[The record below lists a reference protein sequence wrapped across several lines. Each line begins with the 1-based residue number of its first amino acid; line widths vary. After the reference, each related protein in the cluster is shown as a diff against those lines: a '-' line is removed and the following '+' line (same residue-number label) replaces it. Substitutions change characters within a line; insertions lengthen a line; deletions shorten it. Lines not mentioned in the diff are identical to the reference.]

1 MIIQVDANDIEVFR
15 KYLSLPHLDIHIH
28 SDLGSQINEHS
39 KIIHA
44 HLLEVKKRYPH
55 SLASSISHTKGL
67 GGFCYV
73 TNQSSASIG
82 IGLDIEESARV
93 RPEIIHRVRF
103 NDEEI
108 NQMPSAGS
116 LWTAKES
123 VFKSLRGE
131 TQPIVVTSLH
141 IGSWK
146 RISSHIETF
155 ELINKSEFKVLTGLG
170 MILQKNDYQIAIFC
184 CELNYST

>member
-1 MIIQVDANDIEVFR
+1 MIIQLDANDKENFR
-15 KYLSLPHLDIHIH
+15 TYLGLPQLDIHIH
-28 SDLGSQINEHS
+28 SDLGSQVNEHS
-39 KIIHA
+39 KLIHA
-44 HLLEVKKRYPH
+44 RLLQEQKRYPH
-55 SLASSISHTKGL
+55 SLVSSISHAKGL

-73 TNQSSASIG
+73 TDPPSATIG

-108 NQMPSAGS
+108 NEMPSAGS

-123 VFKSLRGE
+123 AFKSLRGE
-131 TQPIVVTSLH
+131 TQPLVVTSLQ
-141 IGSWK
+141 IGNWK
-146 RISSHIETF
+146 KISSHIETF
-155 ELINKSEFKVLTGLG
+155 ELINKSDFKVLTGLG
-170 MILQKNDYQIAIFC
+170 VILQKNDYQIAIFY